1 MEQPVIVVAGES
13 PPEDAGTAFAAGVAA
28 ATAAE
33 ATVDAHQAE
42 AAAEQAEERAAAAVT
57 IAAQAEAAATRAEAG
72 QLGVDARLDRM
83 EAILDNLAG
92 QLQGGPGPEADQDP
106 TVPPRVS
113 VTVEPAAD
121 GNGGDD
127 QDDKPER
134 KRSPKTFG
142 SARWFTRK

>member
-13 PPEDAGTAFAAGVAA
+13 PPDDAGTAFAAGVAA

-92 QLQGGPGPEADQDP
+92 QLQGGANPEADQDP

-113 VTVEPAAD
+113 VTVEPANE
-121 GNGGDD
+121 NGGDD
-127 QDDKPER
+127 QADKPER
-134 KRSPKTFG
+134 KRTPKTFG
-142 SARWFTRK
+142 SARWFTRR